1 MDEWG
6 NIEEKEKSPNFTDFS
21 ERTSLR
27 IHQENKES
35 PDKLCSN
42 TEWDNVTDDAY
53 FLEAIEDAELA
64 EAADNNLTKQNCDLE
79 EIPDELLIEV
89 LRKQEVCGNKAYN

>member
-1 MDEWG
+1 MDESG
-6 NIEEKEKSPNFTDFS
+6 NIEEKPNLTDLS
-21 ERTSLR
+21 ESTSLR
-27 IHQENKES
+27 IHQENKKS

-42 TEWDNVTDDAY
+42 TEWDNVTDDVY

-64 EAADNNLTKQNCDLE
+64 EVADNSLTTWNCDLE

-89 LRKQEVCGNKAYN
+89 LRKQEVCGNKTYN